1 MTLTQHIKRQAHEI
15 GFDLVG
21 VAQAGAAQS
30 HAQYV
35 DWLARGYHGAME
47 YLARPDAVARR
58 ADLHALLP
66 GARSVVAVG
75 MNYFS
80 PPPQAGKEP
89 RTGAVARYARG
100 DDYHEVITG
109 KLRLLVAFVEAEVGR
124 AVGHKICV
132 DTSAVLEREWAMR
145 AGLGWIGKNTMLIA
159 PHVGSW
165 LALGELLL
173 DLELDDDLPFSADRC
188 GRCVRC
194 MEACPTHC
202 ILPERTLDASRCI
215 SYLTIELRGDIPA
228 DLRPLIGD
236 RVFGCDVCQEV
247 CPWNRFARRTRE
259 PAFAARHV
267 ALDLR
272 EMETMSQAMFRAR
285 FDHSALRRAKRQG
298 LARNAA
304 LVAANQAKSQDAQS
318 Q

>member
-47 YLARPDAVARR
+47 YLARPEAVARR
-58 ADLHALLP
+58 ADLRALLP
-66 GARSVVAVG
+66 GARSVIVVA
-75 MNYFS
+75 MNYWA
-80 PPPQAGKEP
+80 PPLQAGEGP
-89 RTGAVARYARG
+89 GVGAVARYARG

-109 KLRLLVAFVEAEVGR
+109 KLRQLAAFIEAEVGR
-124 AVGHKICV
+124 AVAHKICV

-159 PHVGSW
+159 PQVGSW

-194 MEACPTHC
+194 IKACPTHC

-236 RVFGCDVCQEV
+236 HVFGCDACQEV
-247 CPWNRFARRTRE
+247 CPWNRFARPTKE
-259 PAFAARHV
+259 PAFAPRH
-267 ALDLR
+267 ATLDLR
-272 EMETMSQAMFRAR
+272 ELATMSDEMFRAQ
-285 FDHSALRRAKRQG
+285 FAHTAIRRARREG

-304 LVAANQAKSQDAQS
+304 VVAANIQVRDQDAL
-318 Q
+318 